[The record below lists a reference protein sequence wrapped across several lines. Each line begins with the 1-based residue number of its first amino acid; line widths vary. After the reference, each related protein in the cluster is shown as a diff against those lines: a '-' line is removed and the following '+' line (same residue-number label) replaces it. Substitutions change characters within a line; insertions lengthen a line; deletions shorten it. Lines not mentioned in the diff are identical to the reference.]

1 MLDVRILIVVTPL
14 VIILACCSSAPPS
27 PENSAEMDPEG
38 AAETHSILLEAL
50 QDSLNSEPYDY
61 LFLEL
66 YSEITGRIGELE
78 EKGKKSSLLIEAR
91 AIITI
96 AEEVYLEGDPVLAIK
111 LLSEAELILRQ
122 AP

>member
-1 MLDVRILIVVTPL
+1 MLDVRILIVATPL

-27 PENSAEMDPEG
+27 LETSAETD
-38 AAETHSILLEAL
+38 SILLEAL
-50 QDSLNSEPYDY
+50 QDSLDSEPYDY

-66 YSEITGRIGELE
+66 YSEIMRRIGELE
-78 EKGKKSSLLIEAR
+78 EKEEKNSRLIEVR